1 MNRCS
6 GNYRNKIG
14 SILVFILSTLA
25 LSWPAIV
32 NGSGFYFPDT
42 TAYIRSADAAVA
54 QVTGQTSIWSD
65 RLDLFKPDQS
75 STTVAEGPSGVGG
88 SNGAGLVTPKT
99 THPVL
104 LGRSIYY
111 GLAIYPFVTVM
122 GDIGV
127 VLFHA
132 MLVVVCFHLAF
143 VGLGGRRKAA
153 KAWLFGS
160 VVLLSVVTPVA
171 YGTSLLMPDILSGC
185 ASILGIV
192 AIVGW
197 RRLLSVERIALAC
210 ILVFSALSHSS
221 HILLLLALLLAI
233 LPASRFFVGVYKPAT
248 LLLISAVLAGFA
260 GDALFSAAISDQ
272 LGARPIRPPFLTAR
286 LIDAGPGIK
295 MLDSQCVYQKYEACR
310 FRARMPN
317 DSDTFLW
324 SRDQRAGVF
333 SAESH
338 EVQRRLSMEDSAF
351 AIATLKHDPIG
362 TFAVTAFASLRQL
375 TMVKMDIFNAPIGN
389 ASEDAITG
397 LPKSV
402 RDRII
407 DSRYVKRSMPVAMV
421 EALSLFSVVISA
433 LYLLTIAIQGRSRL
447 DKVERDFA
455 LAALLAVM
463 LIFANATI
471 TGALSKPHNRY
482 NIRIVWIVPL
492 FALVMPSVRYSRRR
506 YLVRTVSNFTGV
518 TGSGTCI

>member
-75 STTVAEGPSGVGG
+75 STIVAEGPSGVGG
-88 SNGAGLVTPKT
+88 SDGAGLVTPKT

-160 VVLLSVVTPVA
+160 VVLLSVVTTVA
-171 YGTSLLMPDILSGC
+171 
-185 ASILGIV
+185 
-192 AIVGW
+192 
-197 RRLLSVERIALAC
+197 
-210 ILVFSALSHSS
+210 
-221 HILLLLALLLAI
+221 
-233 LPASRFFVGVYKPAT
+233 
-248 LLLISAVLAGFA
+248 
-260 GDALFSAAISDQ
+260 
-272 LGARPIRPPFLTAR
+272 
-286 LIDAGPGIK
+286 
-295 MLDSQCVYQKYEACR
+295 
-310 FRARMPN
+310 
-317 DSDTFLW
+317 
-324 SRDQRAGVF
+324 
-333 SAESH
+333 
-338 EVQRRLSMEDSAF
+338 
-351 AIATLKHDPIG
+351 
-362 TFAVTAFASLRQL
+362 
-375 TMVKMDIFNAPIGN
+375 
-389 ASEDAITG
+389 
-397 LPKSV
+397 
-402 RDRII
+402 
-407 DSRYVKRSMPVAMV
+407 
-421 EALSLFSVVISA
+421 
-433 LYLLTIAIQGRSRL
+433 
-447 DKVERDFA
+447 
-455 LAALLAVM
+455 
-463 LIFANATI
+463 
-471 TGALSKPHNRY
+471 
-482 NIRIVWIVPL
+482 
-492 FALVMPSVRYSRRR
+492 
-506 YLVRTVSNFTGV
+506 
-518 TGSGTCI
+518 